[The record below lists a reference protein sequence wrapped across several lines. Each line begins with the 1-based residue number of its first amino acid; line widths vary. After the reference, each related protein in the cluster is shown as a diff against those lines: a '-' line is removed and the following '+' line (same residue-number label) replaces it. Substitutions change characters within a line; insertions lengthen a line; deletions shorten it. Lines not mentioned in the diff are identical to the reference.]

1 MHTSS
6 RQSLTWSAH
15 NAVEECRNSSVK
27 GDAAETG
34 LLNGNGQITSPEA
47 PNAGKA
53 IRAAQCAELPYFGGF
68 ASVDE
73 SITMAQI
80 EEPAHESMEEG
91 SLVKKSLDGHI
102 GTITLDNPSKHN
114 ALGAALME
122 ELLLA
127 LSDLPD
133 AGARAIV
140 LRAYKGAKVWSAGHD
155 VRELP
160 TNGRDPLTYD
170 DPLRKVVRM
179 IKESPT
185 PIVAMVEG
193 SVWGGAC
200 EVVMSCD
207 IVIAAEG
214 TTFAITPAKLG
225 VPYDIE
231 GTLSFMQSVSLPVI
245 KEMLFTAQ
253 PITAERA
260 LRVGIINQVVPA
272 ERLESATKELA
283 GCMIQNSPLVISL
296 LKEQLRVLGEAHPL
310 NPEGFQRIQAI
321 RRRIYDSADYREGIR
336 AFFERRAPKFEG
348 R

>member
-1 MHTSS
+1 MP
-6 RQSLTWSAH
+6 Q
-15 NAVEECRNSSVK
+15 VEERLK
-27 GDAAETG
+27 
-34 LLNGNGQITSPEA
+34 L
-47 PNAGKA
+47 K
-53 IRAAQCAELPYFGGF
+53 
-68 ASVDE
+68 
-73 SITMAQI
+73 I
-80 EEPAHESMEEG
+80 EEK
-91 SLVKKSLDGHI
+91 SLVKKSEDRYI

-114 ALGAALME
+114 SLGAALIE
-122 ELLLA
+122 ELLAA
-127 LSDLPD
+127 LSDLTN

-140 LRAYKGAKVWSAGHD
+140 MRAYKGAKVWSAGHD

-170 DPLRKVVRM
+170 DPLRRVVRV

-185 PIVAMVEG
+185 PIIAMVEG
-193 SVWGGAC
+193 GVWGGAC

-231 GTLSFMQSVSLPVI
+231 GTLSFMQSVSLPV

-253 PITAERA
+253 PMSADRA
-260 LRVGIINQVVPA
+260 LRVGLINQVVPE
-272 ERLESATKELA
+272 ERLEPATAELA
-283 GCMIQNSPLVISL
+283 GHIVRNSPLVISL

-321 RRRIYDSADYREGIR
+321 RRRIYDSADYQEGIQ
-336 AFFERRAPKFEG
+336 AFFERRAPQFQG

>member
-1 MHTSS
+1 MDNIQRHGQNISFLVPEFRPS
-6 RQSLTWSAH
+6 RTGK
-15 NAVEECRNSSVK
+15 SVN
-27 GDAAETG
+27 E
-34 LLNGNGQITSPEA
+34 TSPIA
-47 PNAGKA
+47 KA
-53 IRAAQCAELPYFGGF
+53 NELVNK
-68 ASVDE
+68 SL
-73 SITMAQI
+73 
-80 EEPAHESMEEG
+80 EEKT
-91 SLVKKSLDGHI
+91 LVKKSLDGNI
-102 GTITLDNPSKHN
+102 GTITLHNPSKHN
-114 ALGAALME
+114 ALGAALIG
-122 ELLLA
+122 ELLVA
-127 LSDLPD
+127 LSDLTNS
-133 AGARAIV
+133 GARAII

-170 DPLRKVVRM
+170 DPLRTVVRV
-179 IKESPT
+179 IKESPV
-185 PIVAMVEG
+185 PIIAMVEG

-200 EVVMSCD
+200 EVAMSCD

-253 PITAERA
+253 PMSADRA
-260 LRVGIINQVVPA
+260 LRVGLINQVVPT
-272 ERLESATKELA
+272 ERLESATTELA
-283 GCMIQNSPLVISL
+283 GHMIRNSPLVISL

-321 RRRIYDSADYREGIR
+321 RRRIYDSTDYQEGIR
-336 AFFERRAPKFEG
+336 AFFERRDPQFQG